1 MYNIRFHKSLLQ
13 PEDIAQ
19 VAINIKK
26 VSDLTSY
33 IQNFYPAIDKTKTLL
48 LTQDFKPFPDSWL
61 MQDEIPETQTGCFVV
76 PLVCG
81 NSELLGSITSAT
93 FAQAFTRAIVGTVI
107 SFALGAVIQ
116 AIMPKPKRSDT
127 GITDQDRRNNDPFDG
142 IINTVDSS
150 NSIPLNYGML
160 RVGGQI
166 ISADVNTINHEKG
179 DVINVSSYV

>member
-1 MYNIRFHKSLLQ
+1 MYNIRFHKILLPSNSQ
-13 PEDIAQ
+13 TQISADIH
-19 VAINIKK
+19 K
-26 VSDLTSY
+26 VSDLLSY
-33 IQNFYPAIDKTKTLL
+33 IKNLYPSLDKSRILL
-48 LTQDFKPFPDSWL
+48 LTTEFKPFPDAWL
-61 MQDEIPETQTGCFVV
+61 TRDEIPDDQTGCYIV
-76 PLVCG
+76 PLICG
-81 NSELLGSITSAT
+81 NLETITASVVG
-93 FAQAFTRAIVGTVI
+93 QAVVRAVVGTVI

-127 GITDQDRRNNDPFDG
+127 GITDQDRRNNDAFDG

>member
-1 MYNIRFHKSLLQ
+1 MYNIRFHKALISSNM
-13 PEDIAQ
+13 DIQ
-19 VAINIKK
+19 VSTNITK
-26 VSDLTSY
+26 VSDLLSY
-33 IQNFYPAIDKTKTLL
+33 IQNFYPTLDRSKILL
-48 LTQDFKPFPDSWL
+48 LNQDFKPFPDSWI
-61 MQDEIPETQTGCFVV
+61 MKDEIPEEQTGCYVT
-76 PLVCG
+76 PLICG
-81 NSELLGSITSAT
+81 NFEAAMAT
-93 FAQAFTRAIVGTVI
+93 IGTYLIKAVVATAIN
-107 SFALGAVIQ
+107 FALGAVIQ

-127 GITDQDRRNNDPFDG
+127 GITDQDRRNNDAFDG